1 MPVLIFTNIQ
11 ETLFEKEDYQKS
23 SKILT
28 AYLFSNP
35 VSFYGTIIKNNRGL
49 ELVNSPFLG

>member
-28 AYLFSNP
+28 AYFVLEPSLFLWN
-35 VSFYGTIIKNNRGL
+35 YYKKQ
-49 ELVNSPFLG
+49 